1 MNLAGTG
8 HRPEKLGGYT
18 AAVAERLFDLARAV
32 LVREAPT
39 KVISGMALGWDTAL
53 ALAALD
59 LGIPLLAAVPFAG
72 QERKWPVP
80 SQEIYRAII
89 ARAEVVVVCEG
100 GYAPWKLQKRNE
112 WMVDNADALIALWD
126 GSSGGTANCVAY
138 AAPRGIRMVNVW
150 STWERYAFRSD
161 ESPEHSAPGRQ

>member
-1 MNLAGTG
+1 MIVAGTG

-18 AAVAERLFDLARAV
+18 EAVATRLLDLARAV
-32 LVREAPT
+32 LVRHAPS

-59 LGIPLLAAVPFAG
+59 LGIPLVAAVPFAG
-72 QERKWPVP
+72 QERKWPVLA
-80 SQEIYRAII
+80 QEVYRAIL

-112 WMVDNADALIALWD
+112 WMVDNAQALIALWD
-126 GSSGGTANCVAY
+126 GSDGGTANCIRY
-138 AAPRGIRMVNVW
+138 AAPLGIRIVNVW
-150 STWERYAFRSD
+150 LTWERYAFSPQA
-161 ESPEHSAPGRQ
+161 ESSVPTPT